1 MKRPTMASEK
11 IHKQYILTSGEDE
24 CAIWIQQKHKNLE
37 RRRKPI
43 NQFMQNVFETFV
55 IEKLDATL
63 YGRLRKDDEPIEA
76 IDGWIKSNNGVIKK
90 KKKKFRLLSVV
101 EQCTRDV
108 QVVSFLAK

>member
-1 MKRPTMASEK
+1 MASEK

-90 KKKKFRLLSVV
+90 KKKKIPVTIRCRTMYTR
-101 EQCTRDV
+101 CTGCKFSG
-108 QVVSFLAK
+108 QMS